1 MSEDELLRRDLA
13 VYVSN
18 DPVTKKEI
26 FKIHYDDFFSSHFA
40 RVRTENAIRK
50 KYF

>member
-1 MSEDELLRRDLA
+1 MNENKLLRRSLA

-18 DPVTKKEI
+18 DSATKKEI
-26 FKIHYDDFFSSHFA
+26 FKIHYNNFFSNHFA
-40 RVRTENAIRK
+40 RVRIENAIRR

>member
-1 MSEDELLRRDLA
+1 MSEDELLRRNFA

-18 DPVTKKEI
+18 NFITKKKI
-26 FKIHYDDFFSSHFA
+26 FKIHHDNFFLNYFA
-40 RVRTENAIRK
+40 RVQIENAIRK

>member
-1 MSEDELLRRDLA
+1 MNEDELLRRGLA

-18 DPVTKKEI
+18 DFVTKEEI
-26 FKIHYDDFFSSHFA
+26 FKIHHDNFFSSYFA